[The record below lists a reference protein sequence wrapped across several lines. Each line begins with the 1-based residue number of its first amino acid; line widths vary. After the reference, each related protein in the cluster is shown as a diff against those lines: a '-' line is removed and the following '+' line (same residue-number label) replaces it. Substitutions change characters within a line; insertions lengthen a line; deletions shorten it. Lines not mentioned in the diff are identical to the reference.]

1 MEQSVGS
8 HHRHHFAPAGPFSR
22 KVGDA
27 CAGEGSK
34 RTVRTRSASRQ
45 GLVGGTRGVAPVI
58 SLGRIVDELDAVIKR
73 EGEKKP
79 EQILFQSD
87 LNNLRAIPEW
97 DASNGVGSRFG
108 GLPEFCAG

>member
-34 RTVRTRSASRQ
+34 CTVRTRSASRQ

-73 EGEKKP
+73 EGGIKQNKTDF
-79 EQILFQSD
+79 IS
-87 LNNLRAIPEW
+87 I
-97 DASNGVGSRFG
+97 RFK
-108 GLPEFCAG
+108 